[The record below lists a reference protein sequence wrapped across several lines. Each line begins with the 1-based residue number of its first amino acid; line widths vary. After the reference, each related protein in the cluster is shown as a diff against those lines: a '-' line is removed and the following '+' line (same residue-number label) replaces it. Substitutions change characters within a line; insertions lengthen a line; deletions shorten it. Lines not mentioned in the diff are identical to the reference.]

1 MLEADNL
8 ECLRGDNRL
17 FAGLGFTLAP
27 GELIYLQGRN
37 GAGKTSLLRM
47 LIGLLPPES
56 GDIRWQGESIGKQR
70 DEYHAALCY
79 LGHHNAIKEELTPLE
94 NFHHAARF
102 AGQDMDE
109 DAALDALAQVGLNSM
124 ALVLMAL
131 LLNNLAGRRYPHRP
145 SPAPTSTHHT
155 SDPLPSQRVGV
166 QAQDLDAALAS
177 FGELL
182 DIERDDL
189 EDIVSRAN
197 LQAQRRQWATVRCD
211 DIMSRDV
218 VTVSATCSVEEVWI
232 RLSRHKVK
240 ALPVVNESQ
249 QLVGIVSLH
258 DFFLSPTDRALR
270 KIVPGRLVSEIMT
283 TSVMAVSPDQP
294 IADLV
299 PAFSDG
305 GLHHMPVVDA
315 ERRVVGMVTQSDLV
329 AALFHLTAVSAC

>member
-109 DAALDALAQVGLNSM
+109 DAALDALAPVG
-124 ALVLMAL
+124 
-131 LLNNLAGRRYPHRP
+131 LAGREDLPCRY
-145 SPAPTSTHHT
+145 
-155 SDPLPSQRVGV
+155 LSQGQKRRV
-166 QAQDLDAALAS
+166 ALA
-177 FGELL
+177 
-182 DIERDDL
+182 
-189 EDIVSRAN
+189 
-197 LQAQRRQWATVRCD
+197 
-211 DIMSRDV
+211 
-218 VTVSATCSVEEVWI
+218 
-232 RLSRHKVK
+232 
-240 ALPVVNESQ
+240 
-249 QLVGIVSLH
+249 
-258 DFFLSPTDRALR
+258 
-270 KIVPGRLVSEIMT
+270 RLVVDRRPLWVLDEPFVALDVAAVNWLAQIISAHLQRGGMAIMT
-283 TSVMAVSPDQP
+283 THQAVE
-294 IADLV
+294 I
-299 PAFSDG
+299 PAG
-305 GLHHMPVVDA
+305 
-315 ERRVVGMVTQSDLV
+315 
-329 AALFHLTAVSAC
+329 AVRELRIG